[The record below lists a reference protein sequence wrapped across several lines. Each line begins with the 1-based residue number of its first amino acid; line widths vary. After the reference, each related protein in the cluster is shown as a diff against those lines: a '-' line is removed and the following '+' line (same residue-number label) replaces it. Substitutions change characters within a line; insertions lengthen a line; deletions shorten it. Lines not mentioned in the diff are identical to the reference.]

1 MDIFNSSRVEAMYSG
16 EYVCPICGRLME
28 FEDDW
33 QTVLVCPNC
42 GESMELDRYGFTDD
56 EYERLYPSE
65 DELDDN

>member
-16 EYVCPICGRLME
+16 KYVCPICGQLME
-28 FEDDW
+28 FEDDC
-33 QTVLVCPNC
+33 QTVLVCINC
-42 GESMELDRYGFTDD
+42 GESMELDRYGFADD